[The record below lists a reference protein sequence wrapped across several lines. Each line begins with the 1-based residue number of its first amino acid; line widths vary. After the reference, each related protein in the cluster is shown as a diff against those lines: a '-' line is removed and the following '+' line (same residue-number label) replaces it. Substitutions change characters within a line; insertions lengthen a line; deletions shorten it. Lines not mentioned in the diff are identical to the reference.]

1 MNSLA
6 GSAFLENFQMPMCR
20 GTSVSWRPA
29 GPPGGRGWLIVSAVG
44 GFICLATMYALTG
57 VWIQPALPCWIA
69 RVLLASSPERTS
81 GSLQSR
87 DLFLDHPPLRAV
99 CG

>member
-1 MNSLA
+1 MSSLA

-29 GPPGGRGWLIVSAVG
+29 GPPGVRWWLIVSAVG

-57 VWIQPALPCWIA
+57 VLIQPAVPCGVA
-69 RVLLASSPERTS
+69 SLLVASSHYRTS
-81 GSLQSR
+81 WLLQCRNTFFS
-87 DLFLDHPPLRAV
+87 HPPLQAII
-99 CG
+99 G